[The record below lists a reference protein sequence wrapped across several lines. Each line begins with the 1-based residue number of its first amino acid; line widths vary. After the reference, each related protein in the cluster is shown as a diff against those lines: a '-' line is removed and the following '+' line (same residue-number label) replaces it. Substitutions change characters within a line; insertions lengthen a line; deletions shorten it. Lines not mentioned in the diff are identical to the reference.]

1 MSGLLFLT
9 ADDFSVIKNDDPNK
23 NDIMINNIDNFSLI
37 LFYSTHCQHCQNIIP
52 IMKQLPGTVT
62 GCQFGMINVSKN
74 KKTIR
79 MSKNTITPL
88 TYVPYI
94 ILYYNR
100 RPYMRYDGNINDI
113 TEIQSF
119 VHDVA
124 NSILQQ
130 VQLQN
135 EQGGNNNNND
145 HVSIPEYCIA
155 RPTKGG
161 ENEHI
166 CYVNFSDAYYKQ

>member
-9 ADDFSVIKNDDPNK
+9 ADDFSKITDENGNNV
-23 NDIMINNIDNFSLI
+23 MINNIPNFSLI

-52 IMKQLPGTVT
+52 IMKALPGTVT

-74 KKTIR
+74 KKTIK

-94 ILYYNR
+94 ILYYNK
-100 RPYMRYDGNINDI
+100 RPYMRYDGDINNIQ
-113 TEIQSF
+113 EIQTF
-119 VHDVA
+119 VKEVA
-124 NSILQQ
+124 DSILQQ
-130 VQLQN
+130 VNTHKNHSDNNQN
-135 EQGGNNNNND
+135 EY

-155 RPTKGG
+155 KPTRGG
-161 ENEHI
+161 LQENI
-166 CYVNFSDAYYKQ
+166 CYVNFSDAYYH

>member
-9 ADDFSVIKNDDPNK
+9 ADDFSLKEDENGN
-23 NDIMINNIDNFSLI
+23 NIMINNIQNFSLI
-37 LFYSTHCQHCQNIIP
+37 LFYSTHCTHCQNIIP

-74 KKTIR
+74 KTTVR

-100 RPYMRYDGNINDI
+100 RPYMRYDGDINDI
-113 TEIQSF
+113 HEIQTF
-119 VHDVA
+119 VKEVA
-124 NSILQQ
+124 ESILQQ
-130 VQLQN
+130 INTHKQQSN
-135 EQGGNNNNND
+135 YSDND
-145 HVSIPEYCIA
+145 NDYHVTIPEYCIA
-155 RPTKGG
+155 KPTKGG
-161 ENEHI
+161 VNENI
-166 CYVNFSDAYYKQ
+166 CYVNFSDAYYR

>member
-1 MSGLLFLT
+1 MITTSLNSAGRIIVS
-9 ADDFSVIKNDDPNK
+9 DDSITDDTPQNFTVCVK
-23 NDIMINNIDNFSLI
+23 DESDWTEIHNYIINENNIDNFSLI

-100 RPYMRYDGNINDI
+100 FLLISKYLHLSYATNENI
-113 TEIQSF
+113 
-119 VHDVA
+119 
-124 NSILQQ
+124 
-130 VQLQN
+130 
-135 EQGGNNNNND
+135 
-145 HVSIPEYCIA
+145 P
-155 RPTKGG
+155 
-161 ENEHI
+161 
-166 CYVNFSDAYYKQ
+166 